1 MTFLTY
7 QLGNRNSCLRQ
18 FTSIMRLVYPLMALN
33 IDWHHFQKDGDDMF
47 IPKEMLFS
55 IMKDWCVS
63 FSYALH
69 LLWTLCKRIFTESD
83 IIRQPKI
90 CQEILFCATQLIQ
103 KAIQIDDVIM
113 NELTEI
119 VLNVD
124 DEEQWYY
131 YFVDHR
137 NRLLFWVDSVDLDQN
152 IGTDLQGVTAYS
164 HISTF

>member
-1 MTFLTY
+1 
-7 QLGNRNSCLRQ
+7 
-18 FTSIMRLVYPLMALN
+18 
-33 IDWHHFQKDGDDMF
+33 
-47 IPKEMLFS
+47 
-55 IMKDWCVS
+55 MK
-63 FSYALH
+63 
-69 LLWTLCKRIFTESD
+69 
-83 IIRQPKI
+83 
-90 CQEILFCATQLIQ
+90 LIQ